1 MSTHFQV
8 GIFFFLFFPPSTQ
21 AAGIANPEPS
31 LSGQTWLMPFVS
43 LSFMHAEQ
51 QGALQGT
58 ACSVR
63 LVWPSPVSSAS
74 FLPATLV
81 QRDPRIRLG
90 HGTRWIPRSNGSED
104 SSNHPLQ
111 SDPTSLGQRGILCS
125 IPAHQPF
132 PALGLGTTAWSAIN
146 DDPLLFTGCISQ
158 LLLPNKQPQISAAY
172 NNKDLFTSA
181 SVVGWG
187 SVDFGLAG
195 LGWDRHRWATL
206 G

>member
-43 LSFMHAEQ
+43 LPFMHAEQ

-74 FLPATLV
+74 SLPATLV
-81 QRDPRIRLG
+81 QRDLRIRLG

-158 LLLPNKQPQISAAY
+158 LLLLT
-172 NNKDLFTSA
+172 NNHKSQQHTTIRTYLL
-181 SVVGWG
+181 VHLW
-187 SVDFGLAG
+187 LAG
-195 LGWDRHRWATL
+195 VLLILAWLGWAGTGIDGQL
-206 G
+206 